1 MNGWKTSGDS
11 YFIPETEKIQ
21 TMSHLSI
28 RIDIFAMQRQKDINK
43 GITDK
48 TFIIE
53 DSYLW
58 GTKT

>member
-1 MNGWKTSGDS
+1 
-11 YFIPETEKIQ
+11 
-21 TMSHLSI
+21 MSHLSI